1 MATSTLFPNVPIF
14 PGVPPVFRRA
24 QAFGDVAVALL
35 RQDALEGAS
44 AARVTWGIFDATG
57 ALALEP
63 DSFAVLE
70 PVREFRVSDYPVEQ
84 GAFRSYNKV
93 ALPAE
98 ARVTMTKGG
107 TDADREDFLRRL
119 DAMIEAIDLYSI
131 ITPDGS
137 FLNRNLVR
145 YDYRRSAERGTT
157 LLTIELQ
164 MTEIRLSASS
174 SFTAANPRPLSGAG
188 FVSPFQGSPPK
199 TASGVN
205 AVQIGPVLPATPS
218 AAQLPT
224 PAQLDAA
231 FAILTGP

>member
-1 MATSTLFPNVPIF
+1 MSTLFPDVPIF

-35 RQDALEGAS
+35 RQDALAGAS
-44 AARVTWGIFDATG
+44 GARVTWGIFDSDG
-57 ALALEP
+57 RLALEP
-63 DSFAVLE
+63 DSIAALE
-70 PVREFRVSDYPVEQ
+70 PSREFRVSDYPVEQ

-98 ARVTMTKGG
+98 TRVTMTKGG
-107 TDADREDFLRRL
+107 TDADREAFLREL
-119 DAMIEAIDLYSI
+119 DALVQSIELYNV

-145 YDYRRSAERGTT
+145 YDYRRTAERGAT
-157 LLTIELQ
+157 LLTVELQ
-164 MTEIRLSASS
+164 LTEIRLSASS
-174 SFTAANPRPLSGAG
+174 SFAAANPRPLSGPG
-188 FVSPFQGSPPK
+188 FVSPFQGTPPK

-205 AVQIGPVLPATPS
+205 SIQIGPVQASVPT
-218 AAQLPT
+218 AAQLPSR
-224 PAQLDAA
+224 AQLDAA